1 MRLLVIFAEMN
12 SRLILIFLV
21 LLCRFLTATG
31 QDSYL
36 SRIRQAAVLIP
47 GKPVEADSIYKEILE
62 EIITQQVR
70 NDSLF
75 VLTYFQLGLSNL
87 YQGKLNMALDYYD
100 KSLQYNHSNILPN
113 NTLSSLAN
121 IAIIYE
127 KQYRFKE
134 ASETY
139 QKVLE
144 IAEKSKDSTSIA
156 NIWLNLGIL
165 SHRMK
170 DDEKALN
177 ILGKTYNYYSSK
189 QDTLRMGNVLNN
201 IATCYFPSQPK
212 ISEDYLEKSLTLYKQ
227 VKAEFFVVITTNNL
241 AELKISQKKYSESRQ
256 LLQGNIV
263 TCEKKGFLEPLSFAY
278 RLYGQCEIESGGN
291 LETAA
296 ASLGKARELALKTG
310 RNDYLRDIR
319 EVELLLQVRAGN
331 FDSVKKV
338 LEEYKSMIDESA
350 QESAR
355 IINTEFQTIH
365 EVKKITQQ
373 KDLLVEDISLKNKQL
388 ILSLLSL
395 LAAALAIG
403 IIAAQYIRLRRTMRT
418 MYRMNV
424 ELANNAPISINS
436 LNQDDIQDSDEDSAG
451 AENIGLSN
459 LYLGLLKRI
468 ERDKLYLNPAFSLQ
482 DLSELLN
489 RRERYIS
496 QAVNEIGKTSF
507 PNLINN
513 LRINEARRLMTENPD
528 LPISEIM
535 KKTGFGSRQS
545 FYRNFKQATGFSP
558 SEYQQQAKGTLD

>member
-1 MRLLVIFAEMN
+1 MN
-12 SRLILIFLV
+12 SRLIVVFLV
-21 LLCRFLTATG
+21 FLCNYLTVTG

-36 SRIRQAAVLIP
+36 SKIKQAAGLLP
-47 GKPVEADSIYKEILE
+47 GKPVEADSVYKEILE

-87 YQGKLNMALDYYD
+87 YQGKLNIALDYYD
-100 KSLQYNHSNILPN
+100 KSLQYNRSNILPN
-113 NTLSSLAN
+113 KVLASLAN
-121 IAIIYE
+121 TAIIYE

-144 IAEKSKDSTSIA
+144 IAEQRKDSASIA
-156 NIWLNLGIL
+156 GIWLNLGIL

-170 DDEKALN
+170 DDEKALK
-177 ILGKTYNYYSSK
+177 ILGKTYTYYSSK
-189 QDTLRMGNVLNN
+189 QDTLSMGNVLNN

-212 ISEDYLEKSLTLYKQ
+212 ISEDYLKKSLALYKQ
-227 VKAEFFVVITTNNL
+227 VKDEFYVVITTNNL
-241 AELKISQKKYSESRQ
+241 AELNISQKQYSESRQ
-256 LLQGNIV
+256 LLEGNIV
-263 TCEKKGFLEPLSFAY
+263 LCEKKGFLEPLSVAH
-278 RLYGQCEIESGGN
+278 RLYGQCEIESGGD
-291 LETAA
+291 LETAE

-319 EVELLLQVRAGN
+319 EAELLLQVRAGN
-331 FDSVKKV
+331 FDRVKKV
-338 LEEYKSMIDESA
+338 LEEYKGMMDESA

-373 KDLLVEDISLKNKQL
+373 KDLLEEGMSLKNKQL

-395 LAAALAIG
+395 LAAALAIS

-436 LNQDDIQDSDEDSAG
+436 LNQDDIQDSNEG
-451 AENIGLSN
+451 RTGEENIGLSN
-459 LYLGLLKRI
+459 LYLDLLRRI
-468 ERDKLYLNPAFSLQ
+468 ERDKLYLNSAFSLQ
-482 DLSELLN
+482 ELSELLN

-496 QAVNEIGKTSF
+496 QAISEIGKTSF

-513 LRINEARRLMTENPD
+513 LRINEARRLMAEYPD
-528 LPISEIM
+528 LPILEIV

-558 SEYQQQAKGTLD
+558 SEYQQQAKGALD

>member
-1 MRLLVIFAEMN
+1 MN
-12 SRLILIFLV
+12 SRLIVVFLV
-21 LLCRFLTATG
+21 FLCNYLTVTG

-36 SRIRQAAVLIP
+36 SKIKQAAGLLP
-47 GKPVEADSIYKEILE
+47 GKPVEADSVYKEILE

-87 YQGKLNMALDYYD
+87 YQGKLNIALDYYD
-100 KSLQYNHSNILPN
+100 KSLQYNRSNILPN
-113 NTLSSLAN
+113 KVLASLAN
-121 IAIIYE
+121 TAIIYE

-144 IAEKSKDSTSIA
+144 IAEQRKDSASIA
-156 NIWLNLGIL
+156 GIWLNLGIL

-170 DDEKALN
+170 DDEKALK
-177 ILGKTYNYYSSK
+177 ILGKTYTYYSSK
-189 QDTLRMGNVLNN
+189 QDTLSMGNVLNN

-212 ISEDYLEKSLTLYKQ
+212 ISEDYLKKSLALYKQ
-227 VKAEFFVVITTNNL
+227 VKDEFYVVITTNNL
-241 AELKISQKKYSESRQ
+241 AELNISQKQYSESRQ
-256 LLQGNIV
+256 LLEGNIV
-263 TCEKKGFLEPLSFAY
+263 LCEKKGFLEPLSVAH

-291 LETAA
+291 LETAE

-319 EVELLLQVRAGN
+319 EAELLLQVRAGN
-331 FDSVKKV
+331 FDRVKKV
-338 LEEYKSMIDESA
+338 LEEYKGMMDESA

-373 KDLLVEDISLKNKQL
+373 KDLLEEGMSLKNKQL

-395 LAAALAIG
+395 LAAALAIS

-436 LNQDDIQDSDEDSAG
+436 LNQDDIQDSNEG
-451 AENIGLSN
+451 RTGEENIGLSN
-459 LYLGLLKRI
+459 LYLDLLRRI
-468 ERDKLYLNPAFSLQ
+468 ERDKLYLNSAFSLQ
-482 DLSELLN
+482 ELSELLN

-496 QAVNEIGKTSF
+496 QAISEIGKTSF

-513 LRINEARRLMTENPD
+513 LRINEARRLMAEYPD
-528 LPISEIM
+528 LPILEIV

-558 SEYQQQAKGTLD
+558 SEYQQQAKGALD